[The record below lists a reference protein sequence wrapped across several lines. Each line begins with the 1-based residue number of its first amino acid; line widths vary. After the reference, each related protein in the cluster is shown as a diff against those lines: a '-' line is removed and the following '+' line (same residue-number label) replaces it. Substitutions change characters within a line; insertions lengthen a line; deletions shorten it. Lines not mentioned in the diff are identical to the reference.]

1 MSEEIK
7 KLLDKARKSLESARL
22 LLKNGYGG
30 FAASRAYYAMFY
42 VAEAFLLSKG
52 LTYSSHSATIANFGF
67 EFVKTKKVDSKFHRY
82 LIEGSE
88 QRQIGDYETTDLIN
102 DEAASEIIKRAEE
115 FLSLGQK
122 II

>member
-82 LIEGSE
+82 LI
-88 QRQIGDYETTDLIN
+88 
-102 DEAASEIIKRAEE
+102 
-115 FLSLGQK
+115 
-122 II
+122 